1 MIEYL
6 LVMGSNNSK
15 AAILEEILK
24 IEDEIRRIKKDSTYL
39 SIRRNLRNLES
50 IGFGNPTLT
59 IPSPDDLDVHM
70 MVPRRSS
77 EMKDIIS
84 RYRERRSEYED
95 RISRLFGRRKRLEE
109 ELFG

>member
-1 MIEYL
+1 
-6 LVMGSNNSK
+6 MGSNNSK

-50 IGFGNPTLT
+50 IGFGNPTVT
-59 IPSPDDLDVHM
+59 IPSPDDLDVHV
-70 MVPRRSS
+70 MVPRRSR

-95 RISRLFGRRKRLEE
+95 RIKRLFGHRKRLEE
-109 ELFG
+109 KLFG

>member
-1 MIEYL
+1 
-6 LVMGSNNSK
+6 MGSNNSK
-15 AAILEEILK
+15 ADILEEILR

-50 IGFGNPTLT
+50 IGFGNPTVT
-59 IPSPDDLDVHM
+59 IPSPDDLDVHV

-84 RYRERRSEYED
+84 RYRERRSEYEE
-95 RISRLFGRRKRLEE
+95 RIMRLFGRRKKLEE

>member
-1 MIEYL
+1 L
-6 LVMGSNNSK
+6 MGSNNSK
-15 AAILEEILK
+15 ADILEEILR

-50 IGFGNPTLT
+50 IGFGNPTVT
-59 IPSPDDLDVHM
+59 IPSPDDLDVHV

-84 RYRERRSEYED
+84 RYRERRSEYEE
-95 RISRLFGRRKRLEE
+95 RIMRLFGRRKKLEE